1 MKRRLSLLRD
11 SRGLSAPSSSPCSA
25 RSCSASSSARAQI
38 GILYFANAGLR
49 NAVEEGA
56 RAAGVFPRPAD
67 AVIRA
72 RMAQKRFGLK
82 PQYLGTPVITTGQ
95 DGGADFVQITATYR
109 VPLQFVFVK
118 VKPVTLTKTRR
129 VYIWV

>member
-11 SRGLSAPSSSPCSA
+11 SRGLSAVEFALLCPVLFGFIIGT
-25 RSCSASSSARAQI
+25 AQI

-49 NAVEEGA
+49 SAVEEGA
-56 RAAGVFPRPAD
+56 RTAGVFPRPTD
-67 AVIRA
+67 AVIKA

-82 PQYLGTPVITTGQ
+82 PQYLGEPLITTGQ
-95 DGGADFVQITATYR
+95 DGGADFVQITATYQ